1 MSNRERIMQL
11 IEDMPDR
18 KLVFII
24 SMLESLKS
32 YAGEEIVP
40 DEWDLQMIAE
50 AEKVND
56 GTKVTFDELKESEV
70 EVMQLE

>member
-18 KLVFII
+18 KLVFVIN
-24 SMLESLKS
+24 MLESLKS

-50 AEKVND
+50 AEQVND
-56 GTKVTFDELKESEV
+56 GDTMTFDEL
-70 EVMQLE
+70 LEEMGMSL

>member
-1 MSNRERIMQL
+1 MQL
-11 IEDMPDR
+11 IEGMPDR

-50 AEKVND
+50 AEQMND
-56 GTKVTFDELKESEV
+56 GDTETFDELAAEMGIS
-70 EVMQLE
+70 L